1 MAGRFPAHA
10 TPLAAWAAAEDS
22 GSHVEDGRT
31 VLQAEQGQIQIHTE
45 NIFPII
51 KKAVYSGHEVFLRE
65 LVSNG
70 VDAIS
75 KRRMAAMAGDC
86 SEGPEGRIQ
95 IRIDREAKTLT
106 ISDNGI
112 GMSADEVKRYINQ
125 VAFSS
130 AEDFLE
136 KYKSE
141 SDAIIGHFGLG
152 FYSSFMVASQVE
164 LVSLS
169 AREGAEAVRWSCDG
183 SPNFSLEAA
192 ERSEPGTDVI
202 LHLMEEELEYI
213 EPARI
218 RTLITTYCDFMPV
231 EVQLEGETVNK
242 REAPW
247 RRSARELS
255 DDDYIELYR
264 YLYPFQGDPLLWVHL
279 NTDYPYTLQGILY
292 FPKSTGRAD
301 WEKGEIK
308 LYCNQVFVSDS
319 IKEVVPRYLLPLRGV
334 IDSPDIPLNVSRSAL
349 QTDRRV
355 RSIGGFVAKKVA
367 DRLKELHRDD
377 PKRYAE
383 IWESLAPF
391 IKIGAMEDEKFADQ
405 VADLV
410 LFGTTAAPFD
420 GEPADGDSLDPI
432 PAEGG
437 KAYTTLSGYRSRLS
451 PDNDKRVLYCTDEAG
466 QAGALALWKS
476 QEAEVLLADSFIDT
490 QFIPWL
496 EYRHE
501 ELKFQ
506 RVDAEL
512 DDSLQEKDSELAD
525 ADGKDASEK
534 LRELFKGA
542 LADDK
547 VTLQIQA
554 LKGDNAPA
562 ALILLPEQMRR
573 INDMG
578 ALMEQRLPGLPD
590 HHVLLIN
597 RRHKLVEGLLKLSAG
612 SVITGSGSSPSQ
624 ELAHALSRH
633 IYEMARLAVGGLEPN
648 QLAGF
653 QQRSCDL
660 MGQLMER
667 GL

>member
-1 MAGRFPAHA
+1 M
-10 TPLAAWAAAEDS
+10 
-22 GSHVEDGRT
+22 

-86 SEGPEGRIQ
+86 SEGSEGRIE

-152 FYSSFMVASQVE
+152 FYSSFMVARQVE
-164 LVSLS
+164 LVTLS
-169 AREGAEAVRWSCDG
+169 ARECSEAVRWSCDG
-183 SPNFSLEAA
+183 SPSFNLEAA
-192 ERSEPGTDVI
+192 ERGEPGTDVI
-202 LHLMEEELEYI
+202 LHLMDDELEYI

-218 RTLITTYCDFMPV
+218 KTLITTYCDFMPV

-247 RRSARELS
+247 RKSPRDLS
-255 DDDYIELYR
+255 DNDYIELYR

-279 NTDYPYTLQGILY
+279 NTDYPYNLQGILY
-292 FPKSTGRAD
+292 FPKFTGRAD
-301 WEKGEIK
+301 WEKGEIR

-355 RSIGGFVAKKVA
+355 RSIGGFVAKKVG
-367 DRLKELHRDD
+367 DRLKELYRGD

-405 VADLV
+405 VAELV
-410 LFGTTAAPFD
+410 LFGTTAPAQQQPVASD
-420 GEPADGDSLDPI
+420 SGEPSGDAWADEDKAIDPI
-432 PAEGG
+432 PGDGG
-437 KAYTTLSGYRSRLS
+437 KAYTTLAGYRSRLEATS
-451 PDNDKRVLYCTDEAG
+451 DKRILYCTDEAG

-476 QEAEVLLADSFIDT
+476 QGAEVLLADTFIDS

-501 ELKFQ
+501 DLKFQ

-525 ADGKDASEK
+525 AEGKDASEK
-534 LRELFKGA
+534 LRELFKAA
-542 LADDK
+542 LANDK
-547 VTLQIQA
+547 VTIQVQS
-554 LKGDNAPA
+554 LKGETAPA

-578 ALMEQRLPGLPD
+578 ALMEQRLPGLPE
-590 HHVLLIN
+590 HHVLLVN
-597 RRHKLVEGLLKLSAG
+597 RRHRLVEGLLKLSAG
-612 SVITGSGSSPSQ
+612 SVITTPGAGASASPSQ
-624 ELAHALSRH
+624 QLADDLGRH
-633 IYEMARLAVGGLEPN
+633 LYEMARLAVGGLEPN
-648 QLAGF
+648 ELAGF
-653 QQRSCDL
+653 QQRSADL
-660 MGQLMER
+660 MGRLMER

>member
-1 MAGRFPAHA
+1 M
-10 TPLAAWAAAEDS
+10 
-22 GSHVEDGRT
+22 T
-31 VLQAEQGQIQIHTE
+31 VLEQGQIQIHTE

-86 SEGPEGRIQ
+86 SEGPEAKIS
-95 IRIDREAKTLT
+95 IRIDREAQTLT

-112 GMSADEVKRYINQ
+112 GMNVDEVKRYINQ

-136 KYKSE
+136 KYKQE
-141 SDAIIGHFGLG
+141 NDAIIGHFGLG
-152 FYSSFMVASQVE
+152 FYSSFMVAKQVE

-169 AREGAEAVRWSCDG
+169 ASAGAEAVRWSCDG
-183 SPNFSLEAA
+183 SPNFSLEQA

-218 RTLITTYCDFMPV
+218 RTLITTYCDFLPV

-247 RRSARELS
+247 RKSPRDLT
-255 DDDYIELYR
+255 DNDYIELYR

-279 NTDYPYTLQGILY
+279 NTDYPYNLQGILF
-292 FPKSTGRAD
+292 FPKSSGRAD

-308 LYCNQVFVSDS
+308 LYCNNVFVSDS

-355 RSIGGFVAKKVA
+355 RSIGGFVAKKVG

-383 IWESLAPF
+383 SWESLAPF

-410 LFGTTAAPFD
+410 LFGTSASPTEQEP
-420 GEPADGDSLDPI
+420 GEGESIDPI
-432 PAEGG
+432 PGEGG
-437 KAYTTLSGYRSRLS
+437 KAYTTLAGYRTRL
-451 PDNDKRVLYCTDEAG
+451 DAANDKRILYCTDEAG

-476 QEAEVLLADSFIDT
+476 QGAEVLLADTFIDT

-506 RVDAEL
+506 RVDSEL
-512 DDSLQEKDSELAD
+512 DESLQEKESEISD
-525 ADGKDASEK
+525 ADGKDSSEK
-534 LRELFKGA
+534 LRDLFKAA
-542 LADDK
+542 LANDK
-547 VTLQIQA
+547 VTIQVQA
-554 LKGDNAPA
+554 LKGDNSPA

-590 HHVLLIN
+590 HHVLLVN
-597 RRHKLVEGLLKLSAG
+597 RKHPLVEGLLKLSAG
-612 SVITGSGSSPSQ
+612 SVITTGGSGGSSPSQ
-624 ELAHALSRH
+624 QLADDLGRHVYEL
-633 IYEMARLAVGGLEPN
+633 ARLAVGGLEPN
-648 QLAGF
+648 ELAGF
-653 QQRSCDL
+653 QQRSSDL
-660 MGQLMER
+660 MGKLMER

>member
-1 MAGRFPAHA
+1 MP
-10 TPLAAWAAAEDS
+10 
-22 GSHVEDGRT
+22 
-31 VLQAEQGQIQIHTE
+31 VLEEQGQIQIHTE

-86 SEGPEGRIQ
+86 SEGEEGRIA
-95 IRIDREAKTLT
+95 IRIDREQKTLT

-112 GMSADEVKRYINQ
+112 GMTADEVKRFINQ

-130 AEDFLE
+130 AEEFLE
-136 KYKSE
+136 KYKRE

-152 FYSSFMVASQVE
+152 FYSSFMVAREVE

-169 AREGAEAVRWSCDG
+169 AREGSEAVRWRCDG
-183 SPNFSLEAA
+183 SPRFSLEGS
-192 ERSEPGTDVI
+192 ERSEAGTDVI
-202 LHLMEEELEYI
+202 LHLMDEELEYI

-218 RTLITTYCDFMPV
+218 RTLITTYCDFLPV

-242 REAPW
+242 RKAPW
-247 RRSARELS
+247 RASARELS
-255 DDDYIELYR
+255 DNDYIEFYR

-279 NTDYPYTLQGILY
+279 NTDYPYNLQGILY
-292 FPKSTGRAD
+292 FPRISGRAD

-355 RSIGGFVAKKVA
+355 RSIGGFVAKKVG

-377 PKRYAE
+377 PRRYAE

-391 IKIGAMEDEKFADQ
+391 IKIGALEDDKFADQ

-410 LFGTTAAPFD
+410 LFGTTAPPQEQPAPAVEGD
-420 GEPADGDSLDPI
+420 TADGQPEDPI
-432 PAEGG
+432 PGDNGRAF
-437 KAYTTLSGYRSRLS
+437 TTLAGYRSRLS
-451 PDNDKRVLYCTDEAG
+451 GEHDKRILYCTDEAG

-476 QEAEVLLADSFIDT
+476 QGAEVLLADTFIDT

-496 EYRHE
+496 EQRHE

-506 RVDAEL
+506 RVDSEL
-512 DDSLQEKDSELAD
+512 DDSLQEQDSELAD
-525 ADGKDASEK
+525 ADGKDVSEK
-534 LRELFKGA
+534 LRELFRKA
-542 LADDK
+542 LANDK
-547 VTLQIQA
+547 VTLQVQS
-554 LKGDNAPA
+554 LKGDQAPA

-573 INDMG
+573 LNDIG

-590 HHVLLIN
+590 HHVLLVN
-597 RRHKLVEGLLKLSAG
+597 RRHPLVAGLLKLSSGA
-612 SVITGSGSSPSQ
+612 ILTTGSAESPS
-624 ELAHALSRH
+624 EALAADLSRH
-633 IYEMARLAVGGLEPN
+633 LYDLARLAVGGLEPN

-653 QQRSCDL
+653 QQRSSDL
-660 MGQLMER
+660 MGRLMEK
-667 GL
+667 LV

>member
-1 MAGRFPAHA
+1 M
-10 TPLAAWAAAEDS
+10 
-22 GSHVEDGRT
+22 
-31 VLQAEQGQIQIHTE
+31 QAEQGQIQIHTE

-86 SEGPEGRIQ
+86 SEGSEGKIS

-136 KYKSE
+136 KYKQE
-141 SDAIIGHFGLG
+141 DDAIIGHFGLG
-152 FYSSFMVASQVE
+152 FYSSFMVAKQVE
-164 LVSLS
+164 LVTLS
-169 AREGAEAVRWSCDG
+169 AREGSEAVRWSCDG

-202 LHLMEEELEYI
+202 LHLMDEEEEYI

-247 RRSARELS
+247 RKSPRDLT
-255 DDDYIELYR
+255 DNDYIELYR

-279 NTDYPYTLQGILY
+279 NTDYPYNLQGILY
-292 FPKSTGRAD
+292 FPKFSGRAD

-308 LYCNQVFVSDS
+308 LYCNNVFVSDS

-367 DRLKELHRDD
+367 DRLKQLHRDE

-391 IKIGAMEDEKFADQ
+391 IKIGAMEDDKFAEQ

-410 LFGTTAAPFD
+410 LFGTTAAS
-420 GEPADGDSLDPI
+420 GDGDSPDPI
-432 PAEGG
+432 PGENN
-437 KAYTTLSGYRSRLS
+437 KAFTTLAGYRSRLS
-451 PDNDKRVLYCTDEAG
+451 PDNDKRILYCTDEAG
-466 QAGALALWKS
+466 QAGALALWKG
-476 QEAEVLLADSFIDT
+476 QGAEVLLADTFIDT

-506 RVDAEL
+506 RVDSEL
-512 DDSLQEKDSELAD
+512 DDSLQEKESELAD
-525 ADGKDASEK
+525 ADGKDSSEK
-534 LRELFKGA
+534 VRDLFKSA
-542 LADDK
+542 LNNDK
-547 VTLQIQA
+547 VTIQVQA

-590 HHVLLIN
+590 HHVLLVN
-597 RRHKLVEGLLKLSAG
+597 RKHRLVEGLLKLSAG
-612 SVITGSGSSPSQ
+612 SVITGGGASSPSQ
-624 ELAHALSRH
+624 QLADDLSRH
-633 IYEMARLAVGGLEPN
+633 VYEMARLAVGGLEPN

-660 MGQLMER
+660 MGQLMDR

>member
-1 MAGRFPAHA
+1 M
-10 TPLAAWAAAEDS
+10 
-22 GSHVEDGRT
+22 

-75 KRRMAAMAGDC
+75 KRRMASMAGDC
-86 SEGPEGRIQ
+86 SEGPEGKIS

-112 GMSADEVKRYINQ
+112 GMTADEVKRYINQ

-136 KYKSE
+136 KYKQE

-152 FYSSFMVASQVE
+152 FYSSFMVAKQVE
-164 LVSLS
+164 LLTRS
-169 AREGAEAVRWSCDG
+169 ARGEAEAVRWSCDG

-192 ERSEPGTDVI
+192 ERSEPGTDVV
-202 LHLMEEELEYI
+202 LHLMEEEEEYI

-247 RRSARELS
+247 RKSPRELTNE
-255 DDDYIELYR
+255 DYIELYR

-279 NTDYPYTLQGILY
+279 NTDYPYNLQGILY

-355 RSIGGFVAKKVA
+355 RSIGNFVAKKVG
-367 DRLKELHRDD
+367 DRLKELHRDE

-405 VADLV
+405 VAELV
-410 LFGTTAAPFD
+410 LFGTTAAAAE
-420 GEPADGDSLDPI
+420 GENADPI
-432 PAEGG
+432 AAEAG
-437 KAYTTLSGYRSRLS
+437 KSFTTLGGYRSRLS
-451 PDNDKRVLYCTDEAG
+451 SDNDKRILYCTDEAG

-476 QEAEVLLADSFIDT
+476 QGAEVLLADTFIDT

-506 RVDAEL
+506 RVDSEL
-512 DDSLQEKDSELAD
+512 DDSLQEKESELSD
-525 ADGKDASEK
+525 AEGKDSSEK
-534 LRELFKGA
+534 LRDLFKAA
-542 LADDK
+542 LANDK
-547 VTLQIQA
+547 VTIQVQA
-554 LKGDNAPA
+554 LKGENAPA

-573 INDMG
+573 MNDMG
-578 ALMEQRLPGLPD
+578 ALMEQRLPGLPE
-590 HHVLLIN
+590 HHVLLVN
-597 RRHKLVEGLLKLSAG
+597 RKHRLVEGLIKLSAG
-612 SVITGSGSSPSQ
+612 SVLTGTGTSPSQ
-624 ELAHALSRH
+624 ELADNLGRH
-633 IYEMARLAVGGLEPN
+633 LYEMARLAVGGLEPN
-648 QLAGF
+648 ELAGF

>member
-1 MAGRFPAHA
+1 M
-10 TPLAAWAAAEDS
+10 
-22 GSHVEDGRT
+22 

-75 KRRMAAMAGDC
+75 KRRMASMAGDC
-86 SEGPEGRIQ
+86 SEGPEGKIS

-112 GMSADEVKRYINQ
+112 GMTADEVKRYINQ

-136 KYKSE
+136 KYKQE

-152 FYSSFMVASQVE
+152 FYSSFMVAKQVE
-164 LVSLS
+164 LLTRS
-169 AREGAEAVRWSCDG
+169 ARGEAEAVRWSCDG

-202 LHLMEEELEYI
+202 LHLMEEEEEYI

-231 EVQLEGETVNK
+231 EVQMEGETVNK

-247 RRSARELS
+247 RKSPRELT
-255 DDDYIELYR
+255 DEDYIELYR

-279 NTDYPYTLQGILY
+279 NTDYPYNLQGILY

-355 RSIGGFVAKKVA
+355 RSIGNFVAKKVG
-367 DRLKELHRDD
+367 DRLKELHRDE

-405 VADLV
+405 VAELV
-410 LFGTTAAPFD
+410 LFGTTAAAA
-420 GEPADGDSLDPI
+420 EGDNADPI
-432 PAEGG
+432 AAEAG
-437 KAYTTLSGYRSRLS
+437 KAFTTLGGYRSRLS
-451 PDNDKRVLYCTDEAG
+451 SDNDKRILYCTDEAG

-476 QEAEVLLADSFIDT
+476 QGAEVLLADTFIDT

-506 RVDAEL
+506 RVDSEL
-512 DDSLQEKDSELAD
+512 DDSLQEKESELSD
-525 ADGKDASEK
+525 AEGKDSSEK
-534 LRELFKGA
+534 LRDLFKAA
-542 LADDK
+542 LANDK
-547 VTLQIQA
+547 VTIQVQA
-554 LKGDNAPA
+554 LKGENAPA

-573 INDMG
+573 MNDMG

-590 HHVLLIN
+590 HHVLLVN
-597 RRHKLVEGLLKLSAG
+597 RKHRLVEGLIKLSAG
-612 SVITGSGSSPSQ
+612 SVLTGTGTSPSQ
-624 ELAHALSRH
+624 ELADNLGRH
-633 IYEMARLAVGGLEPN
+633 LYEMARLAVGGLEPN
-648 QLAGF
+648 ELAGF

>member
-1 MAGRFPAHA
+1 
-10 TPLAAWAAAEDS
+10 
-22 GSHVEDGRT
+22 

-86 SEGPEGRIQ
+86 SEGPDGQIL

-112 GMSADEVKRYINQ
+112 GMNADEVKRYINQ

-152 FYSSFMVASQVE
+152 FYSSFMVAKQVE
-164 LVSLS
+164 LVTLS
-169 AREGAEAVRWSCDG
+169 AREGSEAVRWSCDG
-183 SPNFSLEAA
+183 SPSFQLEAA
-192 ERSEPGTDVI
+192 ERTEPGTDVI

-218 RTLITTYCDFMPV
+218 KTLITTYCDFMPV

-242 REAPW
+242 REALW
-247 RRSARELS
+247 RKSPRDLS
-255 DDDYIELYR
+255 DNDYIELYR

-279 NTDYPYTLQGILY
+279 NTDYPYNLQGILY
-292 FPKSTGRAD
+292 FPQFSGRAD
-301 WEKGEIK
+301 WEKGEIR

-355 RSIGGFVAKKVA
+355 RSIGGFVAKKVG
-367 DRLKELHRDD
+367 DRLKDLHRDD

-391 IKIGAMEDEKFADQ
+391 IKIGAMEDDKFAEQ

-410 LFGTTAAPFD
+410 LFGTTGQPQEQPVQPQEQATEGDAWAEAP
-420 GEPADGDSLDPI
+420 AQSLDPI
-432 PAEGG
+432 PGSDG
-437 KAYTTLSGYRSRLS
+437 KAYTTLSGYRSRL
-451 PDNDKRVLYCTDEAG
+451 DAANDKRILYCTDEAG

-476 QEAEVLLADSFIDT
+476 QGAEVLLADTFIDT

-512 DDSLQEKDSELAD
+512 DDSLREQESELSD
-525 ADGKDASEK
+525 AEGKDASEK
-534 LRELFKGA
+534 IRELFKAA
-542 LADDK
+542 LANDK
-547 VTLQIQA
+547 VTIQVQA

-597 RRHKLVEGLLKLSAG
+597 RRHKLVDGLLKLSAG
-612 SVITGSGSSPSQ
+612 SVITGAGGSSPSQ
-624 ELAHALSRH
+624 QLADDLSRH
-633 IYEMARLAVGGLEPN
+633 LYEMARLAVGGLEPN

-653 QQRSCDL
+653 QQRSSDL
-660 MGQLMER
+660 MGRLMER

>member
-1 MAGRFPAHA
+1 M
-10 TPLAAWAAAEDS
+10 S
-22 GSHVEDGRT
+22 
-31 VLQAEQGQIQIHTE
+31 VLEQGQIQIHTE

-70 VDAIS
+70 TDAIS

-86 SEGPEGRIQ
+86 SEGPEGLIS
-95 IRIDREAKTLT
+95 IKIDRDAKTLT

-112 GMSADEVKRYINQ
+112 GMNADEVKRYINQ

-130 AEDFLE
+130 AEEFLE

-141 SDAIIGHFGLG
+141 DDAIIGHFGLG

-169 AREGAEAVRWSCDG
+169 ARPNSEAVRWSCDG

-202 LHLMEEELEYI
+202 LHLQEEELEYI

-218 RTLITTYCDFMPV
+218 RTLINTYCDFMPV

-247 RRSARELS
+247 RKSPRELS
-255 DDDYIELYR
+255 DEDYIELYR

-279 NTDYPYTLQGILY
+279 NTDYPYNLQGILY

-319 IKEVVPRYLLPLRGV
+319 IKEVVPKYLLPLRGV

-355 RSIGGFVAKKVA
+355 RSIGGFVAKKVG
-367 DRLKELHRDD
+367 DRLKQLHRDE
-377 PKRYAE
+377 PARYAE

-405 VADLV
+405 VAELV
-410 LFGTTAAPFD
+410 LFGTTAAA
-420 GEPADGDSLDPI
+420 GEGETPDPVA
-432 PAEGG
+432 AEGG
-437 KAYTTLSGYRSRLS
+437 KRFTTLAGYRSRLGA
-451 PDNDKRVLYCTDEAG
+451 DNDKRILYCTDEAG
-466 QAGALALWKS
+466 QAGALALW
-476 QEAEVLLADSFIDT
+476 QGQGAEVLLADTFIDT

-512 DDSLQEKDSELAD
+512 DESLQDKDTGVTDAEGKDS
-525 ADGKDASEK
+525 SES
-534 LRELFKGA
+534 LRDLFKA
-542 LADDK
+542 SLNNDK
-547 VTLQIQA
+547 VTIQVQA

-573 INDMG
+573 MNDMG

-597 RRHKLVEGLLKLSAG
+597 RRHRLVEGMQKLAAG
-612 SVITGSGSSPSQ
+612 SVIAGGGSSSPSQ
-624 ELAHALSRH
+624 QLAEQLSRH
-633 IYEMARLAVGGLEPN
+633 VYEMAKLSVGGLEPN
-648 QLAGF
+648 ELAGF

-660 MGQLMER
+660 MGELMNR

>member
-1 MAGRFPAHA
+1 M
-10 TPLAAWAAAEDS
+10 
-22 GSHVEDGRT
+22 T
-31 VLQAEQGQIQIHTE
+31 VLEQGQIQIHTE

-86 SEGPEGRIQ
+86 SEGPEAKIS
-95 IRIDREAKTLT
+95 IRIDREARTLT

-112 GMSADEVKRYINQ
+112 GMNVDEVKRYINQ

-136 KYKSE
+136 KYKQE
-141 SDAIIGHFGLG
+141 NDAIIGHFGLG
-152 FYSSFMVASQVE
+152 FYSSFMVAKQVE

-169 AREGAEAVRWSCDG
+169 ASAGAEAVRWSCDG
-183 SPNFSLEAA
+183 SPNFSLEQA

-202 LHLMEEELEYI
+202 LQLMEEELEYI

-218 RTLITTYCDFMPV
+218 RTLITTYCDFLPV

-247 RRSARELS
+247 RKSPRDLT
-255 DDDYIELYR
+255 DNDYIELYR

-279 NTDYPYTLQGILY
+279 NTDYPYNLQGILF
-292 FPKSTGRAD
+292 FPKSSGRAD

-308 LYCNQVFVSDS
+308 LYCNNVFVSDS

-355 RSIGGFVAKKVA
+355 RSIGGFVAKKVG

-383 IWESLAPF
+383 SWESLAPF

-410 LFGTTAAPFD
+410 LFGTSASPTEQQP
-420 GEPADGDSLDPI
+420 GEGESIDPI
-432 PAEGG
+432 PGEGG
-437 KAYTTLSGYRSRLS
+437 KAYTTLAGYRTRL
-451 PDNDKRVLYCTDEAG
+451 DAANDKRILYCTDEAG

-476 QEAEVLLADSFIDT
+476 QGAEVLLADTFIDT

-506 RVDAEL
+506 RVDSEL
-512 DDSLQEKDSELAD
+512 DESLQEKESEISD
-525 ADGKDASEK
+525 ADGKDSSEK
-534 LRELFKGA
+534 LRDLFKAA
-542 LADDK
+542 LANDK
-547 VTLQIQA
+547 VTIQVQA
-554 LKGDNAPA
+554 LKGDNSPA

-590 HHVLLIN
+590 HHVLLVN
-597 RRHKLVEGLLKLSAG
+597 RKHPLVEGLLKLSAG
-612 SVITGSGSSPSQ
+612 SVITTGGSGGSSPSQ
-624 ELAHALSRH
+624 QLADDLGRHVYEL
-633 IYEMARLAVGGLEPN
+633 ARLAVGGLEPN
-648 QLAGF
+648 ELAGF
-653 QQRSCDL
+653 QQRSSDL
-660 MGQLMER
+660 MGKLMER

>member
-1 MAGRFPAHA
+1 M
-10 TPLAAWAAAEDS
+10 
-22 GSHVEDGRT
+22 T
-31 VLQAEQGQIQIHTE
+31 VLEQGQIQIHTE

-95 IRIDREAKTLT
+95 VRIDREHKTVT
-106 ISDNGI
+106 VSDNGI
-112 GMSADEVKRYINQ
+112 GMSAEEVKRYINQ

-169 AREGAEAVRWSCDG
+169 ATPGAEAVRWSCDG
-183 SPNFSLEAA
+183 SPNFSLESG

-202 LHLMEEELEYI
+202 LHLQEEELEYL
-213 EPARI
+213 EPSRL
-218 RTLITTYCDFMPV
+218 RTLITTYCDFLPV
-231 EVQLEGETVNK
+231 EVQLEGETVNR

-247 RRSARELS
+247 RSSPRDMS
-255 DDDYIELYR
+255 DDDYIKFYR

-279 NTDYPYTLQGILY
+279 NTDYPYNLQGILY
-292 FPKSTGRAD
+292 FPKISGRAD
-301 WEKGEIK
+301 WERGEIR

-355 RSIGGFVAKKVA
+355 RSIGGFVAKKVG

-377 PKRYAE
+377 PARYAA

-391 IKIGAMEDEKFADQ
+391 IKIGALEDEKFADQ

-410 LFGTTAAPFD
+410 LFGTTAAA
-420 GEPADGDSLDPI
+420 GEVDPI
-432 PAEGG
+432 ASDTRS
-437 KAYTTLSGYRSRLS
+437 YTTLTGYRSRL
-451 PDNDKRVLYCTDEAG
+451 PEGNDQRILYCTDEAG
-466 QAGALALWKS
+466 QAGALALWKG
-476 QEAEVLLADSFIDT
+476 QGAEVLLADSLIDS

-496 EYRHE
+496 EMRHE
-501 ELKFQ
+501 ELRFQ

-512 DDSLQEKDSELAD
+512 DDSLHEQESELTD
-525 ADGKDASEK
+525 ADGKDSSEK
-534 LRELFKGA
+534 LRELFREA
-542 LADDK
+542 LDNDK
-547 VTLQIQA
+547 ITIQVQT
-554 LKGDNAPA
+554 LKGDHAPA

-590 HHVLLIN
+590 HHVLLVN
-597 RRHKLVEGLLKLSAG
+597 RRHPLVEGLLKLSAG
-612 SVITGSGSSPSQ
+612 AVLTTSTGGGSPSRQ
-624 ELAHALSRH
+624 LATDLGRH
-633 IYEMARLAVGGLEPN
+633 LYEMARLAVGGLEPN

-660 MGQLMER
+660 MGQLMQR

>member
-1 MAGRFPAHA
+1 
-10 TPLAAWAAAEDS
+10 
-22 GSHVEDGRT
+22 

-86 SEGPEGRIQ
+86 SDGPEGLIQ
-95 IRIDREAKTLT
+95 IRIDREARTLT

-112 GMSADEVKRYINQ
+112 GMDAEEVKRYINQ

-152 FYSSFMVASQVE
+152 FYSSFMVAKQVE
-164 LVSLS
+164 LVTRS
-169 AREGAEAVRWSCDG
+169 AREGSDAVRWSCDG

-202 LHLMEEELEYI
+202 LHLMEEEEEYI

-218 RTLITTYCDFMPV
+218 RTLITTYCDFLPV
-231 EVQLEGETVNK
+231 AVQLEGETVNK
-242 REAPW
+242 RESAW
-247 RRSARELS
+247 RKSPRELS
-255 DDDYIELYR
+255 DNDYIELYR

-279 NTDYPYTLQGILY
+279 NTDYPYNLQGILY

-308 LYCNQVFVSDS
+308 LYCNNVFVSDS

-367 DRLKELHRDD
+367 DRLKQLHRDE
-377 PKRYAE
+377 PQRYAE

-391 IKIGAMEDEKFADQ
+391 IKIGAMEDEKFAEQ

-410 LFGTTAAPFD
+410 LFGTTAAPME
-420 GEPADGDSLDPI
+420 GEPAEGQSLDPI
-432 PAEGG
+432 PGPDG
-437 KAYTTLSGYRSRLS
+437 KAFTTLAGYRSRLEAG
-451 PDNDKRVLYCTDEAG
+451 NDKRILYCSDEAG

-476 QEAEVLLADSFIDT
+476 QGAEVLLADTFIDT

-501 ELKFQ
+501 DLKFQ
-506 RVDAEL
+506 RVDSEL
-512 DDSLQEKDSELAD
+512 DDSLQEKENELAD

-534 LRELFKGA
+534 VRELFKKA
-542 LADDK
+542 LANDK
-547 VTLQIQA
+547 ITIQVQA

-573 INDMG
+573 LNDMG

-590 HHVLLIN
+590 HHVLLVN
-597 RRHKLVEGLLKLSAG
+597 RRHPLVEGLLKLSAG
-612 SVITGSGSSPSQ
+612 SVITGAGGGNSPSQ
-624 ELAHALSRH
+624 QLADDLSRH
-633 IYEMARLAVGGLEPN
+633 LYELARLAVGGLEPN

-653 QQRSCDL
+653 QQRSADV
-660 MGQLMER
+660 MGRLMER

>member
-1 MAGRFPAHA
+1 MP
-10 TPLAAWAAAEDS
+10 
-22 GSHVEDGRT
+22 
-31 VLQAEQGQIQIHTE
+31 VLEEKGQIQIHTE

-86 SEGPEGRIQ
+86 SEGPEGAIQ
-95 IRIDREAKTLT
+95 IRIDRENKTLT

-141 SDAIIGHFGLG
+141 GDAIIGHFGLG

-169 AREGAEAVRWSCDG
+169 AREGSEAVRWTCDG
-183 SPNFSLEAA
+183 SPSFSLESA

-218 RTLITTYCDFMPV
+218 RTLISTYCDFLPV
-231 EVQLEGETVNK
+231 AVQLEGETVNK

-247 RRSARELS
+247 RKSPRDLS
-255 DDDYIELYR
+255 DNDYTELYR

-279 NTDYPYTLQGILY
+279 NTDYPYNLQGILF
-292 FPKSTGRAD
+292 FPRSSGRAD

-308 LYCNQVFVSDS
+308 LYCNHVFVSDS

-367 DRLKELHRDD
+367 DRLKQLHRDE

-405 VADLV
+405 VAELV
-410 LFGTTAAPFD
+410 LFGTTAAPASD
-420 GEPADGDSLDPI
+420 SSGDAAGDSEGDAAAGAGSLDPI
-432 PAEGG
+432 PGQDG
-437 KAYTTLSGYRSRLS
+437 RAYTTLASYRSRLGA
-451 PDNDKRVLYCTDEAG
+451 DNAKRILYCTDEAG

-476 QEAEVLLADSFIDT
+476 QGAEVLLADTFIDT

-501 ELKFQ
+501 ELTFQ

-512 DDSLQEKDSELAD
+512 DDSLKEQESELAD
-525 ADGKDASEK
+525 ADGKDSSEK
-534 LRELFKGA
+534 LRELFKAA
-542 LADDK
+542 LANDK
-547 VTLQIQA
+547 VTLQVQA
-554 LKGDNAPA
+554 LKGEEAPA

-578 ALMEQRLPGLPD
+578 ALMEQRLPGLPE
-590 HHVLLIN
+590 HHVLLVN
-597 RRHKLVEGLLKLSAG
+597 RRHPLVAGLLSLSAG
-612 SVITGSGSSPSQ
+612 AVITTPGPGGTSPSQ
-624 ELAHALSRH
+624 QLADDLARH
-633 IYEMARLAVGGLEPN
+633 VYDLARLAVGGLEPN
-648 QLAGF
+648 QLSGF
-653 QQRSCDL
+653 QQRSAEL
-660 MGQLMER
+660 MGRLMQR

>member
-1 MAGRFPAHA
+1 M
-10 TPLAAWAAAEDS
+10 S
-22 GSHVEDGRT
+22 
-31 VLQAEQGQIQIHTE
+31 VLEQGQIQIHTE

-70 VDAIS
+70 TDAIN

-86 SEGPEGRIQ
+86 SEGPEGLIS
-95 IRIDREAKTLT
+95 IRIDREAKTVT

-112 GMSADEVKRYINQ
+112 GMTADEVKRYINQ

-130 AEDFLE
+130 AEEFLE

-141 SDAIIGHFGLG
+141 GDAIIGHFGLG

-169 AREGAEAVRWSCDG
+169 ARPDAQAVRWSCDG

-202 LHLMEEELEYI
+202 LHLQEEEMEYI
-213 EPARI
+213 EPSRI
-218 RTLITTYCDFMPV
+218 RTLISTYCDFMPV
-231 EVQLEGETVNK
+231 EVQLEGEAVNK

-247 RRSARELS
+247 RKSPREMS
-255 DDDYIELYR
+255 DEDYIELYR

-279 NTDYPYTLQGILY
+279 NTDYPYNLQGILY

-319 IKEVVPRYLLPLRGV
+319 IKEVVPKYLLPLRGV

-355 RSIGGFVAKKVA
+355 RSIGGFVAKKVG
-367 DRLKELHRDD
+367 DRLKQLHRDE

-383 IWESLAPF
+383 SWESLAPF

-405 VADLV
+405 VAELV
-410 LFGTTAAPFD
+410 LYGTTAAGGV
-420 GEPADGDSLDPI
+420 GESPDPVET
-432 PAEGG
+432 EGG
-437 KAYTTLSGYRSRLS
+437 KRFTTLAGYRSRLS
-451 PDNDKRVLYCTDEAG
+451 TDQDKRILYCTDEAG
-466 QAGALALWKS
+466 QAGALALW
-476 QEAEVLLADSFIDT
+476 QGQGAEVLLADTFIDT

-501 ELKFQ
+501 ELTFQ

-512 DDSLQEKDSELAD
+512 DESLQEKDSSLSD
-525 ADGKDASEK
+525 ADGKDSSES
-534 LRELFKGA
+534 LRDLFKSSLGNE
-542 LADDK
+542 K
-547 VTLQIQA
+547 VTVQVQA

-573 INDMG
+573 MNDMG
-578 ALMEQRLPGLPD
+578 ALMEQRLPGLPE
-590 HHVLLIN
+590 HHVLLVN
-597 RRHKLVEGLLKLSAG
+597 RRHRLVEGLQKLRAG
-612 SVITGSGSSPSQ
+612 ALVTEAGSSPTQ
-624 ELAHALSRH
+624 ELAEKLSRH
-633 IYEMARLAVGGLEPN
+633 LYEMAKLSVGGLEPN
-648 QLAGF
+648 ELAGF
-653 QQRSCDL
+653 QQRSSDL

>member
-1 MAGRFPAHA
+1 MP
-10 TPLAAWAAAEDS
+10 
-22 GSHVEDGRT
+22 
-31 VLQAEQGQIQIHTE
+31 VLEEQGQIQIHTE

-86 SEGPEGRIQ
+86 SEGPEPCLN
-95 IRIDREAKTLT
+95 IRIDREARTLT

-112 GMSADEVKRYINQ
+112 GMTADEVKRYINQ

-130 AEDFLE
+130 AEEFLE
-136 KYKSE
+136 KYKQE
-141 SDAIIGHFGLG
+141 GDAIIGHFGLG
-152 FYSSFMVASQVE
+152 FYSSFMVARQVE
-164 LVSLS
+164 LVTLS
-169 AREGAEAVRWSCDG
+169 AREGSEAVRWSCDG
-183 SPNFSLEAA
+183 SPNFALAAA

-218 RTLITTYCDFMPV
+218 RTLISTYCDFLPV
-231 EVQLEGETVNK
+231 PVQLEGETVNK

-247 RRSARELS
+247 RTSPRELTEN
-255 DDDYIELYR
+255 DYIELYR

-279 NTDYPYTLQGILY
+279 NTDYPYSLQGILY
-292 FPKSTGRAD
+292 FPRISGRAD
-301 WEKGEIK
+301 WENGEIR

-355 RSIGGFVAKKVA
+355 RSIGGFVAKKIG
-367 DRLKELHRDD
+367 DRLKELRRDD
-377 PKRYAE
+377 PARYAE
-383 IWESLAPF
+383 IWDSLAPF

-410 LFGTTAAPFD
+410 LFRTSAAAA
-420 GEPADGDSLDPI
+420 GEGEAADPI
-432 PAEGG
+432 AAGDH
-437 KAYTTLSGYRSRLS
+437 AYTTLAGYRARL
-451 PDNDKRVLYCTDEAG
+451 PEADGQRVLYCTDEAG
-466 QAGALALWKS
+466 QAGALALWRA
-476 QEAEVLLADSFIDT
+476 QGAEVLMADTLIDA
-490 QFIPWL
+490 QFLPWL
-496 EYRHE
+496 EHRHG
-501 ELKFQ
+501 ELRFQ

-512 DDSLQEKDSELAD
+512 DASLRDETPDLAE
-525 ADGKDASEK
+525 ADGQQSGEK
-534 LRELFKGA
+534 LRELFRSA
-542 LADDK
+542 LNDDK
-547 VTLQIQA
+547 VTVRVEA
-554 LKGDNAPA
+554 LKGEGAPA

-590 HHVLLIN
+590 HHVLVIN
-597 RRHKLVEGLLKLSAG
+597 RRHPLVEGLRKLEAG
-612 SVITGSGSSPSQ
+612 AVITGVDNDSPSRR
-624 ELAHALSRH
+624 LALDLSRH
-633 IYEMARLAVGGLEPN
+633 LYEMARLAVGGLEPN

-653 QQRSCDL
+653 QQRSADV
-660 MGQLMER
+660 MGRLMER

>member
-1 MAGRFPAHA
+1 M
-10 TPLAAWAAAEDS
+10 
-22 GSHVEDGRT
+22 T
-31 VLQAEQGQIQIHTE
+31 VLEQGQIQIHTE

-86 SEGPEGRIQ
+86 SEGPEAKIS
-95 IRIDREAKTLT
+95 IRIDREAQTLT

-112 GMSADEVKRYINQ
+112 GMNVDEVKRYINQ

-136 KYKSE
+136 KYKQE
-141 SDAIIGHFGLG
+141 NDAIIGHFGLG
-152 FYSSFMVASQVE
+152 FYSSFMVAKQVE

-169 AREGAEAVRWSCDG
+169 ASAGAEAVRWSCDG
-183 SPNFSLEAA
+183 SPNFSLEQA

-202 LHLMEEELEYI
+202 LQLMEEELEYI

-218 RTLITTYCDFMPV
+218 RTLITTYCDFLPV

-242 REAPW
+242 REALW
-247 RRSARELS
+247 RKSPRDLT
-255 DDDYIELYR
+255 DNDYIELYR

-279 NTDYPYTLQGILY
+279 NTDYPYNLQGILF
-292 FPKSTGRAD
+292 FPKSSGRAD

-308 LYCNQVFVSDS
+308 LYCNNVFVSDS

-355 RSIGGFVAKKVA
+355 RSIGGFVAKKVG

-383 IWESLAPF
+383 SWESLAPF

-410 LFGTTAAPFD
+410 LFGTSASPTEQEP
-420 GEPADGDSLDPI
+420 GEGESIDPI
-432 PAEGG
+432 PGEGG
-437 KAYTTLSGYRSRLS
+437 KAYTTLAGYRTRL
-451 PDNDKRVLYCTDEAG
+451 DAANDKRILYCTDEAG

-476 QEAEVLLADSFIDT
+476 QGAEVLLADTFIDT

-506 RVDAEL
+506 RVDSEL
-512 DDSLQEKDSELAD
+512 DESLREKESEISD
-525 ADGKDASEK
+525 ADGKDNSEK
-534 LRELFKGA
+534 LRDLFKAA
-542 LADDK
+542 LANDK
-547 VTLQIQA
+547 VTIQVQA
-554 LKGDNAPA
+554 LKGDNSPA

-590 HHVLLIN
+590 HHVLLVN
-597 RRHKLVEGLLKLSAG
+597 RKHPLVEGLLKLSAG
-612 SVITGSGSSPSQ
+612 SVITTGGSGGSSPSQ
-624 ELAHALSRH
+624 QLADDLGRHVYEL
-633 IYEMARLAVGGLEPN
+633 ARLAVGGLEPN
-648 QLAGF
+648 ELAGF
-653 QQRSCDL
+653 QQRSSDL
-660 MGQLMER
+660 MGKLMER

>member
-1 MAGRFPAHA
+1 M
-10 TPLAAWAAAEDS
+10 
-22 GSHVEDGRT
+22 

-86 SEGPEGRIQ
+86 SEGSEGKIS

-136 KYKSE
+136 KYKQE
-141 SDAIIGHFGLG
+141 DDAIIGHFGLG
-152 FYSSFMVASQVE
+152 FYSSFMVAKQVE
-164 LVSLS
+164 LVTLS
-169 AREGAEAVRWSCDG
+169 AREGSEAVRWSCDG

-202 LHLMEEELEYI
+202 LHLMDEEEEYI

-247 RRSARELS
+247 RKSPRDLT
-255 DDDYIELYR
+255 DNDYIELYR

-279 NTDYPYTLQGILY
+279 NTDYPYNLQGILY
-292 FPKSTGRAD
+292 FPKFSGRAD

-308 LYCNQVFVSDS
+308 LYCNNVFVSDS

-367 DRLKELHRDD
+367 DRLKQLHRDE

-391 IKIGAMEDEKFADQ
+391 IKIGAMEDDKFAEQ

-410 LFGTTAAPFD
+410 LFGTTAAS
-420 GEPADGDSLDPI
+420 GDGDSPDPI
-432 PAEGG
+432 PGENN
-437 KAYTTLSGYRSRLS
+437 KAFTTLAGYRSRLS
-451 PDNDKRVLYCTDEAG
+451 PDNDKRILYCTDEAG
-466 QAGALALWKS
+466 QAGALALWKG
-476 QEAEVLLADSFIDT
+476 QGAEVLLADTFIDT

-506 RVDAEL
+506 RVDSEL
-512 DDSLQEKDSELAD
+512 DDSLQEKESELAD
-525 ADGKDASEK
+525 ADGKDSSEK
-534 LRELFKGA
+534 VRDLFKSA
-542 LADDK
+542 LNNDK
-547 VTLQIQA
+547 VTIQVQA

-590 HHVLLIN
+590 HHVLLVN
-597 RRHKLVEGLLKLSAG
+597 RKHRLVEGLLKLSAG
-612 SVITGSGSSPSQ
+612 SVITGGGASSPSQ
-624 ELAHALSRH
+624 QLADDLSRH
-633 IYEMARLAVGGLEPN
+633 VYEMARLAVGGLEPN

-660 MGQLMER
+660 MGQLMDR

>member
-1 MAGRFPAHA
+1 MN
-10 TPLAAWAAAEDS
+10 L
-22 GSHVEDGRT
+22 V

-86 SEGPEGRIQ
+86 SEGPEGLIN

-112 GMSADEVKRYINQ
+112 GMGADEVKRYINQ

-136 KYKSE
+136 KYKSDG
-141 SDAIIGHFGLG
+141 DAIIGHFGLG
-152 FYSSFMVASQVE
+152 FYSSFMVAKQVE
-164 LVSLS
+164 LVTLS
-169 AREGAEAVRWSCDG
+169 AREGSEAVRWSCDG
-183 SPNFSLEAA
+183 SPSFTLEAA

-218 RTLITTYCDFMPV
+218 RTLITTYCDFLPV
-231 EVQLEGETVNK
+231 AVQLEGETVNK
-242 REAPW
+242 RESAW
-247 RRSARELS
+247 RKSPRDLT
-255 DDDYIELYR
+255 DNDYIELYR

-279 NTDYPYTLQGILY
+279 NTDYPYNLQGILY
-292 FPKSTGRAD
+292 FPKFTGRAD

-308 LYCNQVFVSDS
+308 LYCNNVFVSDS

-367 DRLKELHRDD
+367 DRLKQLHRDE

-391 IKIGAMEDEKFADQ
+391 IKIGAMEDDKFADQ

-410 LFGTTAAPFD
+410 LFGTTAAAMQTP
-420 GEPADGDSLDPI
+420 PAEGQSLDPI
-432 PAEGG
+432 PGG
-437 KAYTTLSGYRSRLS
+437 NSKAFTTLAGYRSRLS
-451 PDNDKRVLYCTDEAG
+451 GDADNRILYCSDEAA
-466 QAGALALWKS
+466 QAGALALWKG
-476 QEAEVLLADSFIDT
+476 QGAEVLLADSVIDT

-496 EYRHE
+496 EHRHN

-512 DDSLQEKDSELAD
+512 DDSLQDKDTEISD
-525 ADGKDASEK
+525 ADGKDSSEK
-534 LRELFKGA
+534 LRDLFKVA
-542 LADDK
+542 LADDRITIQ
-547 VTLQIQA
+547 VQA
-554 LKGDNAPA
+554 LKGESAPA

-573 INDMG
+573 LNDMG

-590 HHVLLIN
+590 HHVLLVN
-597 RRHKLVEGLLKLSAG
+597 RRHNLVEGLLRLSAG
-612 SVITGSGSSPSQ
+612 SVIMGTAGSSPSQ
-624 ELAHALSRH
+624 QLAERLSRH
-633 IYEMARLAVGGLEPN
+633 LYEMARLAVGGLEPN
-648 QLAGF
+648 QLASF
-653 QQRSCDL
+653 QQRSADL
-660 MGQLMER
+660 MGELMQR

>member
-1 MAGRFPAHA
+1 
-10 TPLAAWAAAEDS
+10 
-22 GSHVEDGRT
+22 

-86 SEGPEGRIQ
+86 LEGPEGLIS
-95 IRIDREAKTLT
+95 IRIDREQKTVT

-152 FYSSFMVASQVE
+152 FYSSFMVAAQVE

-169 AREGAEAVRWSCDG
+169 ARGGSDAVRWSCDG
-183 SPNFSLEAA
+183 SPSFTLESA
-192 ERSEPGTDVI
+192 ERSEPGTDVV
-202 LHLMEEELEYI
+202 LHLMEEELEYL
-213 EPARI
+213 EPARL
-218 RTLITTYCDFMPV
+218 RTLITTFCDFLPV
-231 EVQLEGETVNK
+231 AVQLEGETVNK
-242 REAPW
+242 RQAPW
-247 RRSARELS
+247 RASPRELS
-255 DDDYIELYR
+255 DNDYIELYR

-279 NTDYPYTLQGILY
+279 STDYPYNLQGILY
-292 FPKSTGRAD
+292 FPKTTGRAD
-301 WEKGEIK
+301 WEKGEIR

-367 DRLKELHRDD
+367 DRLKQLHRDE

-405 VADLV
+405 VAGLV
-410 LFGTTAAPFD
+410 LFGTTAAPAAP
-420 GEPADGDSLDPI
+420 EAANAEGDSEGEGDTATLDPI
-432 PAEGG
+432 PGEGG
-437 KAYTTLSGYRSRLS
+437 RSYTTLDGYRSRLS
-451 PDNDKRVLYCTDEAG
+451 ADHDKRILYCTDEAG
-466 QAGALALWKS
+466 QAGALALWTS
-476 QEAEVLLADSFIDT
+476 QGAEVLLADTFIDT

-512 DDSLQEKDSELAD
+512 DDSLQEQESELAD
-525 ADGKDASEK
+525 AEGKDSSEK

-542 LADDK
+542 LGNDK
-547 VTLQIQA
+547 VTIQVQA
-554 LKGDNAPA
+554 LKGEEAPA

-590 HHVLLIN
+590 HHVLLVN
-597 RRHKLVEGLLKLSAG
+597 RRHPLVAGLLTLSAG
-612 SVITGSGSSPSQ
+612 AVITTPAAGGATSHSRQ
-624 ELAHALSRH
+624 LAEDLARH
-633 IYEMARLAVGGLEPN
+633 VYDLARLAVGGLEPN

-653 QQRSCDL
+653 QQRSAGL
-660 MGQLMER
+660 MGRLMQR

>member
-1 MAGRFPAHA
+1 MP
-10 TPLAAWAAAEDS
+10 
-22 GSHVEDGRT
+22 
-31 VLQAEQGQIQIHTE
+31 VLEEKGQIQIHTE

-86 SEGPEGRIQ
+86 SEGPEGQID
-95 IRIDREAKTLT
+95 IRIDRENKTLT

-141 SDAIIGHFGLG
+141 NDAIIGHFGLG
-152 FYSSFMVASQVE
+152 FYSSFMVAAQVE
-164 LVSLS
+164 LITLS
-169 AREGAEAVRWSCDG
+169 ASEGSEAVRWSCDG
-183 SPNFSLEAA
+183 SPSFTLEAS

-213 EPARI
+213 EPSRI
-218 RTLITTYCDFMPV
+218 RTLITTYCDFLPIPV
-231 EVQLEGETVNK
+231 LLEGEPVNK
-242 REAPW
+242 RESPW
-247 RRSARELS
+247 RQSPRDIS
-255 DDDYIELYR
+255 DNDYIELYR

-279 NTDYPYTLQGILY
+279 HTDYPYTLQGILY
-292 FPKSTGRAD
+292 FPKLGGRAD

-308 LYCNQVFVSDS
+308 LYCNNVFVSDS

-367 DRLKELHRDD
+367 DRLKQLYRDE

-410 LFGTTAAPFD
+410 LFGTTAPAQEQSPAAAME
-420 GEPADGDSLDPI
+420 GELAEGQDTDPI
-432 PAEGG
+432 AAGNG
-437 KAYTTLSGYRSRLS
+437 RAFTTLTGYRSRLQ
-451 PDNDKRVLYCTDEAG
+451 PDNDKRILYCSDEAG
-466 QAGALALWKS
+466 QAGPLALW
-476 QEAEVLLADSFIDT
+476 QGQGAEVLLADSFIDT

-496 EYRHE
+496 EFRHE
-501 ELKFQ
+501 DLKFQ
-506 RVDAEL
+506 RVDSEL
-512 DDSLQEKDSELAD
+512 DESLQEKQSELAD
-525 ADGKDASEK
+525 ADGKEAGET
-534 LRELFKGA
+534 LREIFKSA
-542 LADDK
+542 LANDK
-547 VTLQIQA
+547 VTIQVQS
-554 LKGDNAPA
+554 LKGENAPA

-578 ALMEQRLPGLPD
+578 ALMEQRLPSLPE
-590 HHVLLIN
+590 HHVLMVN
-597 RRHKLVEGLLKLSAG
+597 RRHPLVEGLLKLSAG
-612 SVITGSGSSPSQ
+612 SVITGSGGRSPSQ
-624 ELAHALSRH
+624 QLAGDLSRH
-633 IYEMARLAVGGLEPN
+633 LYDMARLAVGGLEPK

-653 QQRSCDL
+653 QQRSADV
-660 MGQLMER
+660 MGRLMER
-667 GL
+667 GF